1 MPAYKIM
8 IMGASYGSL
17 LASKMLFGGH
27 SVHLICLPA
36 EADLINAE
44 GFRVRLPVKG
54 RKDQIELDSRK
65 LPGKV
70 TAGGAAG
77 VNPKDYDLIGL
88 AMQEPQYRSPGVRE
102 LLDAVATSRVPCMS
116 IMNMPPLP
124 YVKRIPGLDYDALK
138 PAYTDPTVWDN
149 FDPGALT
156 LCSPDPQAIRPPEE
170 KVNVLQVTLPTN
182 FKVAKSRVPTM
193 SIMNMPPLP
202 YVKRIP
208 GLDYEALKPAY
219 TDPTVWDNFDPAL
232 LTLCSPDPQA
242 IRPPDEKVNVLM
254 VTLPT
259 NFKVAKFDNEKG
271 NTILR
276 QLEQE
281 IDAVRYDPGDG
292 AKIELPVKLRVHDSI
307 FVPLAKW
314 SMLLAGNYRCVT
326 EDGMRTAQEAVHSDI
341 ETSRSVYNFVFDLCV
356 KLGASPADLVPFEKY
371 AAAAQSLVRPASAA
385 RALQNGVP
393 NIERADKLVQLIA
406 KQKGLSHPAIDAQVA
421 LVDRRLD
428 QNRKKA
434 AA

>member
-1 MPAYKIM
+1 MAYNIL
-8 IMGASYGSL
+8 ILGAAYGSL

-27 SVHLICLPA
+27 KIHHVCLPA

-44 GFRVRLPVKG
+44 GFKVRLPVKG
-54 RKDQIELDSRK
+54 RKDPVLLDSQK

-70 TAGGAAG
+70 TASGADGIDPAS
-77 VNPKDYDLIGL
+77 YDLVGL

-102 LLDAVATSRVPCMS
+102 LLDAVAKSRVPCMS

-124 YVKRIPGLDYDALK
+124 YVKRIPGLDYAALEPAFTDAR
-138 PAYTDPTVWDN
+138 VWDN
-149 FDPGALT
+149 FDPTCLT

-170 KVNVLQVTLPTN
+170 KAN
-182 FKVAKSRVPTM
+182 F
-193 SIMNMPPLP
+193 
-202 YVKRIP
+202 
-208 GLDYEALKPAY
+208 
-219 TDPTVWDNFDPAL
+219 L
-232 LTLCSPDPQA
+232 L
-242 IRPPDEKVNVLM
+242 

-259 NFKVAKFDNEKG
+259 NFKVAKFGHENG
-271 NTILR
+271 NAILR
-276 QLEQE
+276 QIESD
-281 IDAVRYDPGDG
+281 IDGARFDAGDG
-292 AKIELPVKLRVHDSI
+292 TKIELPVKLRVHDSI

-326 EDGMRTAQEAVHSDI
+326 KDGMRTAQEAVHTDI

-356 KLGASPADLVPFEKY
+356 KLGANPADLVPFEKY

-385 RALQNGVP
+385 RALQNGAP

-421 LVDRRLD
+421 LVDERIAA
-428 QNRKKA
+428 NRAKIGTP
-434 AA
+434 

>member
-1 MPAYKIM
+1 MAQYNIL
-8 IMGASYGSL
+8 IMGAAYGSL

-27 SVHLICLPA
+27 KIHHVCLPA

-44 GFRVRLPVKG
+44 GFKVKLPVRG
-54 RKDQIELDSRK
+54 RAEPVLLDSQK

-70 TAGGAAG
+70 TAGGAQG
-77 VNPKDYDLIGL
+77 VNPADYDLVGL

-102 LLDAVATSRVPCMS
+102 LLDAVAKSKVPC
-116 IMNMPPLP
+116 
-124 YVKRIPGLDYDALK
+124 
-138 PAYTDPTVWDN
+138 
-149 FDPGALT
+149 
-156 LCSPDPQAIRPPEE
+156 
-170 KVNVLQVTLPTN
+170 
-182 FKVAKSRVPTM
+182 M

-219 TDPTVWDNFDPAL
+219 TDPTVWNSFDPAF

-242 IRPPDEKVNVLM
+242 IRPPDGKANELL

-259 NFKVAKFDNEKG
+259 NFKVAKFDDEKG
-271 NTILR
+271 NVILR
-276 QLEQE
+276 QLEKD

-292 AKIELPVKLRVHDSI
+292 TKIELPVKLRVHDSI

-314 SMLLAGNYRCVT
+314 SMLLAGNYRCIT
-326 EDGMRTAQEAVHSDI
+326 KDGMRTAQEAVHSNI
-341 ETSRSVYNFVFDLCV
+341 EESKSVYNFVFDLCV
-356 KLGASPADLVPFEKY
+356 KLGANPSDLVPFEKY
-371 AAAAQSLVRPASAA
+371 AAAAQSLSRPASAA
-385 RALQNGVP
+385 RALQNGAQF
-393 NIERADKLVQLIA
+393 IERADKLVQLIA

-421 LVDRRLD
+421 LVDARLEA
-428 QNRKKA
+428 NRKKA